1 MKKYLI
7 SILVLLVMF
16 ISGLTPVSAEY
27 PDVPNDLTQ
36 LKEKITKSL
45 VVVKWSGNKK
55 GVAFAGSYNL
65 TPEQKN
71 QGTNSLLVTNFSNL
85 SEEINVVRS
94 CFGASRSKDV
104 TIEYLGKNYIGT
116 CQTYNSDQSDLATI
130 NSSLNLPT
138 ISLYDSYIPSAGQW
152 VIVAYF
158 AEGFGINFATS
169 RIRLVNTTNFV
180 LGIDKFESNTI
191 SAGLVF
197 NSNGNFLGVL
207 TSYGLGSTP
216 VNYLK
221 VHGAPLQCQTQLKSA
236 WTITNCPVSQDKIW
250 AIPNPGQSTQTTP
263 VPTVSPTP
271 VAAPEV
277 IDARNAALTAIEA
290 ANDAMDQIEIT
301 KEECLSVSDRFDSE
315 VQELYDLTSLSE
327 YCESLNSKVDA
338 LTSKVSSLN
347 ANQVKTKSD
356 ANKIIEQSNGF
367 LEEADKITAQIQDI
381 TDELSNTERQF
392 ISIIKSQESFESLEE
407 NVINSW
413 TSLDERIA
421 LLPKNSISTI
431 KKSQNYKSASAIF
444 LQISKVFST
453 KNELLEALSS
463 VDKPSGMS
471 SIVRKFSTLK
481 INVNQ
486 VSSYK
491 KLATLI
497 NKAIPKSVCT
507 KGSLVILP
515 SKAGKCPNGFDEVPT
530 E

>member
-1 MKKYLI
+1 MKKYLV
-7 SILVLLVMF
+7 SILIALVML
-16 ISGLTPVSAEY
+16 ISGSTQVLAEY
-27 PDVPNDLTQ
+27 PDVPNDLTL

-45 VVVKWSGNKK
+45 VIVKWAGNKK

-104 TIEYLGKNYIGT
+104 TLEYLGKNYTGT

-138 ISLYDSYIPSAGQW
+138 LNLYDSYIPSAGQW

-191 SAGLVF
+191 SGGLVF

-221 VHGAPLQCQTQLKSA
+221 VHGAPLQCQTQLKTA

-250 AIPNPGQSTQTTP
+250 VTLNPGQSTQITP

-277 IDARNAALTAIEA
+277 VDAKNAAEVAIAAAIAAMEQVETA
-290 ANDAMDQIEIT
+290 
-301 KEECLSVSDRFDSE
+301 KEECLSVSDSFDLD
-315 VQELYDLTSLSE
+315 VQELYDSTSLSN
-327 YCESLNSKVDA
+327 YCESLDYKVNALNSKV
-338 LTSKVSSLN
+338 LSLN
-347 ANQVKTKSD
+347 VNLVKTKID
-356 ANKIIEQSNGF
+356 ANKIIDQSNGF
-367 LEEADKITAQIQDI
+367 SEEADKLTVQIQDV
-381 TDELSNTERQF
+381 TDELLNTERHF
-392 ISIIKSQESFESLEE
+392 ISIIESQEPIESAEE

-413 TSLDERIA
+413 SSLDERLA

-431 KKSQNYKSASAIF
+431 KKSQNYKLASAIY
-444 LQISKVFST
+444 LQISKIIST
-453 KNELLEALSS
+453 KNELLEVLYS
-463 VDKPSGMS
+463 VNKPTEMS
-471 SIVRKFSTLK
+471 SLVRKFSTLK
-481 INVNQ
+481 INSTQIN
-486 VSSYK
+486 SYK
-491 KLATLI
+491 KLSTLI
-497 NKAIPKSVCT
+497 NKTIPKSVCS
-507 KGSLVILP
+507 KGSLTLLP